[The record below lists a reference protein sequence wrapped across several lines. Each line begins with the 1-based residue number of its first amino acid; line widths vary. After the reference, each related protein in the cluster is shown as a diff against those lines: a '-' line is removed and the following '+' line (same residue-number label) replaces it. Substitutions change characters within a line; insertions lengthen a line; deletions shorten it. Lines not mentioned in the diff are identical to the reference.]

1 MISQYSPD
9 NLEMTPMIHDQ
20 GSTHMCWAYSTTTSI
35 RNTWK
40 KTLKQIDEAKKN
52 GTWRGSEA
60 SQFSYSTELTEL
72 KSSSTFLEIRNLMLM
87 SIIPKRIDIKDDKQS
102 AYVRAAFVRVSYT
115 VTSTV

>member
-9 NLEMTPMIHDQ
+9 NPEMSQMIHDQ

-40 KTLKQIDEAKKN
+40 RTLKQMDETDKN
-52 GTWRGSEA
+52 GTWRIPGRSKFDYQ
-60 SQFSYSTELTEL
+60 SELTEL
-72 KSSSTFLEIRNLMLM
+72 ESSSTFLEIRNLMLM
-87 SIIPKRIDIKDDKQS
+87 IIIPKKIHIKDSEQS

-115 VTSTV
+115 L